1 MCRSMLRRT
10 VLESST
16 INNLPLVPNTVLA
29 PIRQHDV
36 ELAELAPLLL
46 PQRDLP
52 PQLGQ
57 RVAYGAQADAAPGVF
72 GRLAGGGEAGM
83 EDHLVERFRFPPVL
97 LAVDQRVED
106 RGRALGQLLHPLDH
120 LLVVNAPA
128 VVPEQELEVAVAL
141 PGRHL
146 DMPLLRLARHP
157 PFDRG
162 LDAVDDRVAG
172 QLGHDVAQ
180 RALVLERDRE
190 VAGSAE

>member
-36 ELAELAPLLL
+36 ELAVLAPPL

-52 PQLGQ
+52 PQPGQ

-97 LAVDQRVED
+97 LA
-106 RGRALGQLLHPLDH
+106 G
-120 LLVVNAPA
+120 
-128 VVPEQELEVAVAL
+128 
-141 PGRHL
+141 
-146 DMPLLRLARHP
+146 
-157 PFDRG
+157 
-162 LDAVDDRVAG
+162 
-172 QLGHDVAQ
+172 
-180 RALVLERDRE
+180 
-190 VAGSAE
+190 